1 MEKLKEFRILWRN
14 RSTHPMAAETV
25 LKSMYS
31 IDSVETEVEGIEL
44 YRQLDSLWSLA
55 MEADLELLKI
65 ISATPED
72 EHATQ
77 LSLNDGDHAVKTLGL
92 SWESKDVLSI
102 ATAEVCQDLTLTK
115 RNVLKRIAAMF
126 EF

>member
-31 IDSVETEVEGIEL
+31 IDSVETEVEEIEL

-72 EHATQ
+72 ERATQ

-102 ATAEVCQDLTLTK
+102 ATAEVSQDLTLTK